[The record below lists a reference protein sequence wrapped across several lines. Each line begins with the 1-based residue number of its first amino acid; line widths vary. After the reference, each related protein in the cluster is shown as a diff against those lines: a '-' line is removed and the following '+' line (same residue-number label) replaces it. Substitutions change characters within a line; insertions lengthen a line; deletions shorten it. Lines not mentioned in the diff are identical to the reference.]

1 MKSWSRIHRDC
12 SDSRRL
18 SELLARHPFA
28 DALFWRLKAW
38 CDDYGRFLAD
48 PMKVLSKVAGRAAI
62 EFGLPLA
69 TVAEALDVLEEL
81 NLIRRYEVDG
91 ELYLELVDY
100 DKHDAPLWLN
110 VSRPE
115 YPAPSWW
122 TPPPSLVAFLCENLS
137 KRNVTLA
144 RYGIDETNCPPEL
157 RAHLT
162 PVEQTVEPLLSGAEQ
177 TVQQTVQQTVEQP
190 VQHTRPTLTLDQD
203 NTKGN
208 DSMSEAAPCASP
220 DAAIDAPVSDPPPPK
235 AKRKQRTAMTDDD
248 AASMIALA
256 RADLPPG
263 CLDLVETLMD
273 LAAAENKTGKMA
285 LSREAMLTAD
295 LADKCKRDGIGTDAL
310 RYGLAAAIS
319 KGAANVNYVIKAANG
334 WVPGADRPSSNG
346 KLFVTCSDG
355 SKLWEDSPNWGLS
368 QEMGVAEA
376 KAEGIW
382 NQRTGCTTVPSR
394 GFCCDDG
401 WYYDSRDD
409 GSMYQA
415 RRWGQ

>member
-48 PMKVLSKVAGRAAI
+48 PMKVLAKVAGRAAI

-69 TVAEALDVLEEL
+69 DVADALDVLEAL
-81 NLIRRYEVDG
+81 NLIRRYEANG

-115 YPAPSWW
+115 YPAPPWW
-122 TPPPSLVAFLCENLS
+122 TPPASLVEFLSGHLL

-177 TVQQTVQQTVEQP
+177 TVQQTAEQP
-190 VQHTRPTLTLDQD
+190 VQQTRPRPTLTLTQD
-203 NTKGN
+203 NTNVN
-208 DSMSEAAPCASP
+208 DLLSEAA
-220 DAAIDAPVSDPPPPK
+220 
-235 AKRKQRTAMTDDD
+235 DD
-248 AASMIALA
+248 AAPDTASEPSEQTTPADHPDTKQRRTSLKRKA
-256 RADLPPG
+256 RPDDEVQADLDELRAKLPSTLLPLLDLWLDNLASHNTSGAMTLGRTLSESIGFADLVHVHGLSEAAIRHGVTTALGRVDRKDHKPGVTNIAFVLEVASGGPPG
-263 CLDLVETLMD
+263 GNGRASPSAQPPLTYHDREI
-273 LAAAENKTGKMA
+273 LALLGKEEATTGA
-285 LSREAMLTAD
+285 V
-295 LADKCKRDGIGTDAL
+295 G
-310 RYGLAAAIS
+310 
-319 KGAANVNYVIKAANG
+319 
-334 WVPGADRPSSNG
+334 
-346 KLFVTCSDG
+346 SD
-355 SKLWEDSPNWGLS
+355 
-368 QEMGVAEA
+368 
-376 KAEGIW
+376 
-382 NQRTGCTTVPSR
+382 
-394 GFCCDDG
+394 
-401 WYYDSRDD
+401 
-409 GSMYQA
+409 
-415 RRWGQ
+415 